1 MHTKK
6 ELGKGKASLYLLAVE
21 DNHSL
26 SRVLIDALPA
36 HCYLLSPW
44 LLSLAPF
51 NCLVNSAMLLHAF

>member
-6 ELGKGKASLYLLAVE
+6 ELGKGKASPYLLAVE

-26 SRVLIDALPA
+26 SRVLIGALPA

-44 LLSLAPF
+44 PLSLAPF
-51 NCLVNSAMLLHAF
+51 KCLVNSAMLLHAF